1 MAIKLTA
8 DSIQNL
14 STNVAVPVYN
24 PKDITPGILH
34 LGVGNFH
41 RAHQAVYLDKLFNLG
56 LDHDWGIVG
65 AGIKSFDATMRTAL
79 QQQDWLTTVVEV
91 DQHGANAR
99 ISASMIDFIE
109 INSAS
114 ILNILDNPSIRI
126 VSLTITEGGY
136 FIDAQTGGFQVE
148 HPEVQFDI
156 KNPETPSTVFGIIVA
171 ALKSRKEKEQP
182 PFTIMSCDNVPHNGE
197 IAKLAVLGLAEKID
211 PELARWIEGNVGF
224 PNSMVDCITPATSVL
239 EKNRLLNDFDID
251 DKAPVFCEPF
261 RQWVIEDNFP
271 QGRPALEKVG
281 VEFVEDVT
289 SFEFMKLRILNGGH
303 MALAFPAALLNII
316 FVHEAV
322 NNPLIL
328 QYLKK
333 LISNEAIP
341 SLKAIPDVDFNEY
354 LDLIIQRFSNPEVRD
369 TVARLCVDSSNR
381 LPKFIL
387 PIIKDNLEA
396 NRSIEGLSL
405 VIAFWCLFCSQTSH
419 ESNNHTLVDEKAE
432 LLSDASKKAHIIPS
446 EFLKMEEIFGSL
458 SNDSVFIDSFTQ
470 AYKQLQSVGVEECL
484 RRYVNSSQ

>member
-8 DSIQNL
+8 DSIHNL
-14 STNVAVPVYN
+14 PSNVAVPVYN
-24 PKDITPGILH
+24 PKEITPGILH

-65 AGIKSFDATMRTAL
+65 AGIKSFDATMREAL
-79 QQQDWLTTVVEV
+79 QQQNWLTTIVEV
-91 DQHGANAR
+91 DQYGANAR
-99 ISASMIDFIE
+99 ISASMIDFME

-114 ILNILDNPSIRI
+114 ILSALENSNIRI

-136 FIDAQTGGFQVE
+136 FIDAKTGGFQVK
-148 HPEVQFDI
+148 HPEIQFDI
-156 KNPETPSTVFGIIVA
+156 NNPETPSTVFGIIVA
-171 ALKSRKEKEQP
+171 ALKNRKEKEQA
-182 PFTIMSCDNVPHNGE
+182 PFTIMSCDNVPHNGD
-197 IAKLAVLGLAEKID
+197 IAKLAVLGLAENID
-211 PELARWIEGNVGF
+211 PELARWIEENVGF
-224 PNSMVDCITPATSVL
+224 PNSMVDCITPATSAL

-303 MALAFPAALLNII
+303 IALAFPAALLNTI

-341 SLKAIPDVDFNEY
+341 TLTAIPDVDFNKY

-369 TVARLCVDSSNR
+369 TIARLCVDSSNR

-405 VIAFWCLFCSQTSH
+405 VIAFWCHFCSETSD
-419 ESNNHTLVDEKAE
+419 ESNNHILVDEKADR
-432 LLSDASKKAHIIPS
+432 LSDASKKAYIDPS
-446 EFLKMEEIFGSL
+446 EFLQMEDIFGSL
-458 SNDSVFIDSFTQ
+458 STNNVFIDNFTK

-484 RRYVNSSQ
+484 TRYVNS

>member
-1 MAIKLTA
+1 MAINLTA

-14 STNVAVPVYN
+14 PSNVAVPVYN
-24 PKDITPGILH
+24 PKEITPGILH

-41 RAHQAVYLDKLFNLG
+41 RAHQAVYLDKLLNLG

-79 QQQDWLTTVVEV
+79 QQQDWLTTIVEV
-91 DQHGANAR
+91 DQYGANAR
-99 ISASMIDFIE
+99 ISAAMIDFIE
-109 INSAS
+109 INPAS
-114 ILNILDNPSIRI
+114 ILTALENPSIRI

-148 HPEVQFDI
+148 HPEIQFDI
-156 KNPETPSTVFGIIVA
+156 KNPGTPSTVFGIIVA
-171 ALKSRKEKEQP
+171 ALQNRKEKGQV
-182 PFTIMSCDNVPHNGE
+182 PFTIMSCDNVPHNGD

-211 PELARWIEGNVGF
+211 SELARWIEDNVGF
-224 PNSMVDCITPATSVL
+224 PNSMVDCITPATSTL
-239 EKNRLLNDFDID
+239 EKSRLLNDFNID

-341 SLKAIPDVDFNEY
+341 TLTAIPDVDFNKY

-405 VIAFWCLFCSQTSH
+405 VIALWCLFCSQTSH
-419 ESNNHTLVDEKAE
+419 ESNNHILVDEKADR
-432 LLSDASKKAHIIPS
+432 LCDASKKAYIDPS
-446 EFLKMEEIFGSL
+446 EFLQMEDIFGSL
-458 SNDSVFIDSFTQ
+458 SKDVTFIDSFTR
-470 AYKQLQSVGVEECL
+470 AYKQLQSVGVEESL
-484 RRYVNSSQ
+484 TRYITS